1 MDPSQIITLISQFLP
16 VLLQMVQSIIQAIN
30 PQHPAAAHLANA
42 ITALDQANQ
51 HLNQAK
57 QASAQP

>member
-1 MDPSQIITLISQFLP
+1 MDPTQIITLISQFLP

-42 ITALDQANQ
+42 IASMEQANQ
-51 HLNQAK
+51 HLNKAQ